1 MIKMRVIPILH
12 RVVEGK
18 EITVEE
24 YSRVLNWKRM
34 VRDRI
39 GVRDLEKEFDY
50 LMDRL
55 LLNTKIR
62 D

>member
-1 MIKMRVIPILH
+1 MRVIPILH